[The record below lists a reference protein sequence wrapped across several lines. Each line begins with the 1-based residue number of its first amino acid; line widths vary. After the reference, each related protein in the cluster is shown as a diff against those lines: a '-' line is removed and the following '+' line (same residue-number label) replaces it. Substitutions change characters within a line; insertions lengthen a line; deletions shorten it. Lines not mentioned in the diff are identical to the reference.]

1 MDNLDLKRYIAKRL
15 VSAVPVLVGVSVLC
29 FALIAVSGKDPAAA
43 VAVSSGASAD
53 SEFAESLREQWGL
66 DQPLYIRYFIWIKG
80 IFTGELG
87 MSIATRNPISDDL
100 SLYFPSTFALVG
112 MGMLW
117 LIILS
122 FPIALLCVKFRN
134 RLFDHIT
141 RVLTIVGICL
151 PVFWLGYML
160 LLLFAVKIPLF
171 TVIPKAGIGG
181 YILPS
186 FALALPSACST
197 IRIIR
202 ASVLKET
209 SSDYAAYA
217 RTRGLSENRIILCH
231 ALKNA
236 LPPVITLL
244 SQYLGYMLA
253 GSAVVESVFSLKG
266 IGSYLVNSVTS
277 GDSAA
282 CASCIVI
289 IAAVFVLANLTADII
304 NRSLCPW
311 VVKEIND

>member
-1 MDNLDLKRYIAKRL
+1 MIDLKKYITKRL
-15 VSAVPVLVGVSVLC
+15 ISAALVLVGVSVLC

-43 VAVSSGASAD
+43 VAVSSGHSAD
-53 SEFAESLREQWGL
+53 SELAESLREQWGL
-66 DQPLYIRYFIWIKG
+66 NKPLYIRYFIWIRG

-87 MSIATRNPISDDL
+87 ASITTHNPISDDL

-112 MGMLW
+112 MGLLW
-117 LIILS
+117 LVVIS
-122 FPIALLCVKFRN
+122 FPVALLCVKFHGGA
-134 RLFDHIT
+134 FDHIT
-141 RVLTIVGICL
+141 RVLTIAGVCL

-160 LLLFAVKIPLF
+160 LLFLAVKIPLF
-171 TVIPKAGIGG
+171 TVVPKAGIGG

-186 FALALPSACST
+186 FALAFPSVCST
-197 IRIIR
+197 VRIIR
-202 ASVLKET
+202 ASVLKEMN
-209 SSDYAAYA
+209 SDYAVYA
-217 RTRGLSENRIILCH
+217 RTRGISKAGIILRH

-253 GSAVVESVFSLKG
+253 GSAVVESVFSIKG
-266 IGSYLVNSVTS
+266 IGSYLVSSVIG

-289 IAAVFVLANLTADII
+289 ISAVFVLTNLAADII
-304 NRSLCPW
+304 NRLLCPW
-311 VVKEIND
+311 VVREIND

>member
-1 MDNLDLKRYIAKRL
+1 MDSLDLKRYIAKRL
-15 VSAVPVLVGVSVLC
+15 VSAVLVLVGVSVLC

-53 SEFAESLREQWGL
+53 SELAERLREQWGL

-87 MSIATRNPISDDL
+87 MSIATRNPISSDL

-134 RLFDHIT
+134 RLFDHII

-266 IGSYLVNSVTS
+266 IGSYLVSSVTS

-289 IAAVFVLANLTADII
+289 IAAVFVLANLAADII

>member
-1 MDNLDLKRYIAKRL
+1 MRQLLTGL
-15 VSAVPVLVGVSVLC
+15 VNACYYVWRCAV
-29 FALIAVSGKDPAAA
+29 KY
-43 VAVSSGASAD
+43 AD
-53 SEFAESLREQWGL
+53 FTFERNS
-66 DQPLYIRYFIWIKG
+66 
-80 IFTGELG
+80 FTGELG
-87 MSIATRNPISDDL
+87 TSIATRNPISSDL
-100 SLYFPSTFALVG
+100 SLYFPSTFAFVG

-134 RLFDHIT
+134 LLFDHII

-171 TVIPKAGIGG
+171 TVIPKAGISG

-266 IGSYLVNSVTS
+266 IGSYLVSSVTS

-289 IAAVFVLANLTADII
+289 IAAVFVLANLAADII

>member
-1 MDNLDLKRYIAKRL
+1 MDSLDLKRYIAKRL
-15 VSAVPVLVGVSVLC
+15 VSAVLVLVGVSVLC

-53 SEFAESLREQWGL
+53 SELAESLREQWGL
-66 DQPLYIRYFIWIKG
+66 DQPLYIRYFMWIKG

-87 MSIATRNPISDDL
+87 MSIATRNPISSDL

-134 RLFDHIT
+134 RLFDHII

-171 TVIPKAGIGG
+171 TVIPKAGISG

-186 FALALPSACST
+186 FTLALPSACST

-266 IGSYLVNSVTS
+266 IGSYLVSSVTS

-289 IAAVFVLANLTADII
+289 IAAVFVLANLAADII